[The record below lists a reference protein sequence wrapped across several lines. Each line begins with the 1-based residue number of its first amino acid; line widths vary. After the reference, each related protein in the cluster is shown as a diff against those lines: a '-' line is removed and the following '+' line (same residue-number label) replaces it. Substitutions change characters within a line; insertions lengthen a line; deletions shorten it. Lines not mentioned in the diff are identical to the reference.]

1 MPIRPE
7 DMPSDPARL
16 VALVLALD
24 AENESLRAIVRTLKD
39 RLFGARSERAA
50 VIDVAQLPLD
60 LEDLAIGPTPPP
72 RPANDEGLAERKIDR
87 PRRPAVR
94 NIGALPKHLP
104 RCEEVIEPETTVCP
118 CCAGALHRIG
128 EETREALDVVP
139 AFVRVKRTIFPKYAC
154 RTCEGAIVQAKSP
167 PRLVEGGMATTALVT
182 HVAVSKFAWHIPLY
196 RQAQIFN
203 GQGVRLDRSTLALW
217 MKRAAWW
224 LKPLYERQLAAILAG
239 SRVFSDE
246 TPMPV
251 LDPGRGR
258 TKRGQ
263 FWSHA
268 VDDRPWGGPAPPA
281 VVYVYADGRSMA
293 DLASQVHG
301 FTGILQVD
309 GYGSYKGLARRHP
322 QIQLAFCLAH
332 ARRKF
337 VAVYKATHASLARDV
352 IASLGEVYVIEAR
365 IRGRSA
371 AERRAVR
378 QAATKPIMDGL
389 KTRLMTALAEL
400 PSRSSLVEA
409 IKYMLGHW
417 AGLTVFLEDGR
428 IEVDTN
434 TVERTMRPIALGRK
448 NALFAGSE
456 NGARTWAILASLI
469 NTAKLNDLDPQ
480 TYLADVLERIISGR
494 TPVNRL
500 DELLAW
506 NWKAAR
512 ATMASAAA

>member
-7 DMPSDPARL
+7 DVPSDPARL
-16 VALVLALD
+16 VAMVLALD

-39 RLFGARSERAA
+39 LLFGARSERAA

-60 LEDLAIGPTPPP
+60 LDDLAVGPTPPP
-72 RPANDEGLAERKIDR
+72 PPANDEGVAERKLKR

-118 CCAGALHRIG
+118 CCSGALHRIG

-139 AFVRVKRTIFPKYAC
+139 ATVRVKRTIFPKYAC

-182 HVAVSKFAWHIPLY
+182 HVAVFKVAWHIPLY

-246 TPMPV
+246 TPMSV

-281 VVYVYADGRSMA
+281 VAYVYADGRSMA
-293 DLASQVHG
+293 DLASQVQG
-301 FTGILQVD
+301 FEGILQ
-309 GYGSYKGLARRHP
+309 SLPSGLTRGWTGTA
-322 QIQLAFCLAH
+322 
-332 ARRKF
+332 
-337 VAVYKATHASLARDV
+337 ATRGWPAATPRSNSRSVWPMPVASLSPSTRPPMPRLRATSSPAWARFMR
-352 IASLGEVYVIEAR
+352 SR
-365 IRGRSA
+365 RGSGA
-371 AERRAVR
+371 AAPPSGALSGRPRR
-378 QAATKPIMDGL
+378 
-389 KTRLMTALAEL
+389 
-400 PSRSSLVEA
+400 SRS
-409 IKYMLGHW
+409 W
-417 AGLTVFLEDGR
+417 TR
-428 IEVDTN
+428 
-434 TVERTMRPIALGRK
+434 
-448 NALFAGSE
+448 
-456 NGARTWAILASLI
+456 
-469 NTAKLNDLDPQ
+469 
-480 TYLADVLERIISGR
+480 
-494 TPVNRL
+494 
-500 DELLAW
+500 
-506 NWKAAR
+506 
-512 ATMASAAA
+512 

>member
-1 MPIRPE
+1 MSIRPE
-7 DMPSDPARL
+7 DVPSDPARL
-16 VALVLALD
+16 AAMVLALD

-39 RLFGARSERAA
+39 LLFGARSEKAV
-50 VIDVAQLPLD
+50 VIDVDQLPLD
-60 LEDLAIGPTPPP
+60 LADLAIDATPPAP
-72 RPANDEGLAERKIDR
+72 PANDEGVRKVDR

-104 RCEEVIEPETTVCP
+104 RCEEVIEPEITVCP
-118 CCAGALHRIG
+118 CCSGALHRIG
-128 EETREALDVVP
+128 AETREALDVIP
-139 AFVRVKRTIFPKYAC
+139 ASVRVKRTIIPKYAC

-167 PRLVEGGMATTALVT
+167 PHLVEGGMATTALVT

-196 RQAQIFN
+196 RQAQIFK
-203 GQGVRLDRSTLALW
+203 GQGVRLDRSPLALW

-281 VVYVYADGRSMA
+281 VAYVYADGRSAA
-293 DLASQVHG
+293 DLASQVQG
-301 FTGILQVD
+301 FEGILQVD
-309 GYGSYKGLARRHP
+309 GYGSYKRLARRHP

-337 VAVYKATHASLARDV
+337 VAVYKATHAPLARDV
-352 IASLGEVYVIEAR
+352 IASLGEVYAIEAR

-378 QAATKPIMDGL
+378 QAETKPILEAL

-434 TVERTMRPIALGRK
+434 TVERTMRPIA
-448 NALFAGSE
+448 E
-456 NGARTWAILASLI
+456 VDSLC
-469 NTAKLNDLDPQ
+469 
-480 TYLADVLERIISGR
+480 VLLPSI
-494 TPVNRL
+494 
-500 DELLAW
+500 
-506 NWKAAR
+506 
-512 ATMASAAA
+512 

>member
-1 MPIRPE
+1 
-7 DMPSDPARL
+7 
-16 VALVLALD
+16 
-24 AENESLRAIVRTLKD
+24 
-39 RLFGARSERAA
+39 
-50 VIDVAQLPLD
+50 
-60 LEDLAIGPTPPP
+60 
-72 RPANDEGLAERKIDR
+72 
-87 PRRPAVR
+87 
-94 NIGALPKHLP
+94 
-104 RCEEVIEPETTVCP
+104 
-118 CCAGALHRIG
+118 
-128 EETREALDVVP
+128 
-139 AFVRVKRTIFPKYAC
+139 
-154 RTCEGAIVQAKSP
+154 
-167 PRLVEGGMATTALVT
+167 MATTALVT

-196 RQAQIFN
+196 RQAQIFK

-281 VVYVYADGRSMA
+281 VAYVYADGRSMA
-293 DLASQVHG
+293 DLASQVQG
-301 FTGILQVD
+301 FAGILQVD

-337 VAVYKATHASLARDV
+337 VAVYKATHAPLARDV
-352 IASLGEVYVIEAR
+352 IASLGEVYAIEAR

-378 QAATKPIMDGL
+378 QAETKPIMDGL

-409 IKYMLGHW
+409 IKYILGHW
-417 AGLTVFLEDGR
+417 AGLTLFLEDGR

-434 TVERTMRPIALGRK
+434 TVERTIRPIAMSRS
-448 NALFAGSE
+448 FC
-456 NGARTWAILASLI
+456 
-469 NTAKLNDLDPQ
+469 
-480 TYLADVLERIISGR
+480 
-494 TPVNRL
+494 TP
-500 DELLAW
+500 
-506 NWKAAR
+506 
-512 ATMASAAA
+512 SSSI

>member
-1 MPIRPE
+1 MVSIGRGSHRNRCDGPFGWGELTDLYGETGSDPVIWSMPLRPE
-7 DMPSDPARL
+7 DVPSDPARL
-16 VALVLALD
+16 VAMVLALD
-24 AENESLRAIVRTLKD
+24 TENERLRAIVRTLKD
-39 RLFGARSERAA
+39 LLFGARSERAA

-60 LEDLAIGPTPPP
+60 LDDLAVGPTPPP
-72 RPANDEGLAERKIDR
+72 PPANDEGGTERKLKR
-87 PRRPAVR
+87 PRRPALR

-118 CCAGALHRIG
+118 CCSGALHRIG

-196 RQAQIFN
+196 RQAQIFA

-258 TKRGQ
+258 TKCGQ

-281 VVYVYADGRSMA
+281 VAYVYAEGRSMA
-293 DLASQVHG
+293 DLASQVQG
-301 FTGILQVD
+301 FAGILQVD

-332 ARRKF
+332 TIRTQSRFDDRACFGAGGGTAQGDDMLDLQCVVMDDDALDDQLQNGLAFDYARSVQSRLDPF
-337 VAVYKATHASLARDV
+337 TERGQARQRF
-352 IASLGEVYVIEAR
+352 LG
-365 IRGRSA
+365 
-371 AERRAVR
+371 
-378 QAATKPIMDGL
+378 L
-389 KTRLMTALAEL
+389 
-400 PSRSSLVEA
+400 
-409 IKYMLGHW
+409 
-417 AGLTVFLEDGR
+417 
-428 IEVDTN
+428 
-434 TVERTMRPIALGRK
+434 
-448 NALFAGSE
+448 NAL
-456 NGARTWAILASLI
+456 LA
-469 NTAKLNDLDPQ
+469 
-480 TYLADVLERIISGR
+480 
-494 TPVNRL
+494 
-500 DELLAW
+500 
-506 NWKAAR
+506 
-512 ATMASAAA
+512 

>member
-1 MPIRPE
+1 M
-7 DMPSDPARL
+7 
-16 VALVLALD
+16 
-24 AENESLRAIVRTLKD
+24 RAWT
-39 RLFGARSERAA
+39 
-50 VIDVAQLPLD
+50 
-60 LEDLAIGPTPPP
+60 
-72 RPANDEGLAERKIDR
+72 ERKLKR

-118 CCAGALHRIG
+118 CCSGALHRIG

-182 HVAVSKFAWHIPLY
+182 HVAVFKFAWHIPLY
-196 RQAQIFN
+196 RQAQIFK

-258 TKRGQ
+258 TKCGQ

-281 VVYVYADGRSMA
+281 VAYIYAEGRSMA
-293 DLASQVHG
+293 DLASQVQG
-301 FTGILQVD
+301 FEGILQVD

-337 VAVYKATHASLARDV
+337 VAVYKATHAPLARDV
-352 IASLGEVYVIEAR
+352 IAALSEVYAIEAR

-378 QAATKPIMDGL
+378 QAETKPIMEAL
-389 KTRLMTALAEL
+389 KARLMTALAEL

-417 AGLTVFLEDGR
+417 AGLTLFLEDGR

-456 NGARTWAILASLI
+456 SGARTWAILASLI

-480 TYLADVLERIISGR
+480 TYLADVLERMISGR

-512 ATMASAAA
+512 ATWQPLRHNQRWTAAPRVNI

>member
-16 VALVLALD
+16 VALVLALG

-72 RPANDEGLAERKIDR
+72 RPANDESLAERKIDR

-104 RCEEVIEPETTVCP
+104 RCEEVIEPETTACP

-139 AFVRVKRTIFPKYAC
+139 AFLRVRRTIIPKYAC

-167 PRLVEGGMATTALVT
+167 PRLVEGGMATTALIT

-224 LKPLYERQLAAILAG
+224 LKPLYERQLAIILAG

-251 LDPGRGR
+251 LDPGREQAVQGR
-258 TKRGQ
+258 V
-263 FWSHA
+263 A
-268 VDDRPWGGPAPPA
+268 VHPPELGVVRALGTADQVDADTQGCEGAGDGTSDRPG
-281 VVYVYADGRSMA
+281 AD
-293 DLASQVHG
+293 
-301 FTGILQVD
+301 
-309 GYGSYKGLARRHP
+309 
-322 QIQLAFCLAH
+322 
-332 ARRKF
+332 
-337 VAVYKATHASLARDV
+337 
-352 IASLGEVYVIEAR
+352 
-365 IRGRSA
+365 
-371 AERRAVR
+371 
-378 QAATKPIMDGL
+378 
-389 KTRLMTALAEL
+389 
-400 PSRSSLVEA
+400 
-409 IKYMLGHW
+409 
-417 AGLTVFLEDGR
+417 
-428 IEVDTN
+428 
-434 TVERTMRPIALGRK
+434 
-448 NALFAGSE
+448 
-456 NGARTWAILASLI
+456 
-469 NTAKLNDLDPQ
+469 
-480 TYLADVLERIISGR
+480 
-494 TPVNRL
+494 
-500 DELLAW
+500 
-506 NWKAAR
+506 
-512 ATMASAAA
+512 